1 MHNHVLNDYLYCT
14 GGSMYVTVNDY
25 PVLVY
30 VYLLVY
36 VFSLYGNVRRY

>member
-1 MHNHVLNDYLYCT
+1 VRCVN
-14 GGSMYVTVNDY
+14 MYVMVNDY

-36 VFSLYGNVRRY
+36 VFSLYDNVRRY